1 MNRTIF
7 PISLAESLK
16 GKAGEK
22 YRPANGYEGEIF
34 FSFWCRHCE
43 RDKSMHEDCDIT
55 ECDEDQLCE
64 IIADT
69 MIFDVDDDGY
79 PHQWTYG
86 LDGQPCC
93 TAYIPVGN
101 TTTVFRDPLT
111 IDMFEQVTT

>member
-1 MNRTIF
+1 MNRQIY

-34 FSFWCRHCE
+34 FSFWCRHCQ
-43 RDKSMHEDCDIT
+43 RDKAMREGYDINDCYDDEKCDILRNSM
-55 ECDEDQLCE
+55 EFNVDED
-64 IIADT
+64 D
-69 MIFDVDDDGY
+69 Y

-93 TAYIPVGN
+93 TSFIPAG
-101 TTTVFRDPLT
+101 TMPTVFRDPLT
-111 IDMFEQVTT
+111 IDMFEQVAA